1 MAPPPST
8 DAEAGGSKKRRRDDD
23 EADENGK
30 RLGKKLRFKDED
42 SVREQ
47 ARKYRI
53 LAARMPIK
61 ALTSAWSLGKNR
73 RLDTKHVR
81 NLCAIFTQGG
91 LNRRAEENH
100 LLVLCSRADVS
111 RMMKHLQRRDLSA
124 SPEVSEELPFFDEW
138 LFVNHG
144 RPVEVMAGQ
153 HRIKALEAYV
163 QETGANEEEL
173 WWTCEFYDKD
183 TLPLNLNLKL
193 RVNRQDPGMADSH
206 GQVWVQV
213 VAASS
218 QDPKLFSGTAVQVKD
233 QMTDV
238 LQLGSDKQFPTRR
251 LATIWR
257 NKRWREMATR
267 WCETSIGRATFKIST
282 WDWMISYRIDD
293 YWFAIFRSVLQ
304 TLSQLPG
311 DAANEVELADWKM
324 MSEFLGLTR
333 TNDQIRTLFYPPSSS
348 SSSSLSSATTRSTK
362 RRPGFLTAIDD
373 ARYEEIYS
381 RILMTSRLRFTNIHR
396 LISLSKDDGKV
407 LFQVMNHVVAWLNAT
422 PTTISNQR
430 DNNKPPLRADIVA
443 TLNHC
448 SDRVVR
454 EAEKR
459 LGVFV
464 WEPDH
469 HHSSTPEAAS
479 ILLQHEVLDFVL
491 QRLGDFKSPS
501 VKLYLEQ
508 APRQVDSAQYTKRFT
523 HETWSEVLT
532 MVQRWVG
539 HDFSSEWM
547 KRPRSGHT
555 LHDQA
560 CSADTTSSRSTHLV
574 LTKSLG
580 DCIRDDPE
588 LGADSASIVMEKLG
602 NEAFE
607 AVLSRWLTQ
616 HQHQLHP
623 GTAGSHEKAKIGVPV
638 TVTGPRISPNL
649 YEEQEVPAQEKTK
662 KTGHND
668 GNPVVDCDSGPD
680 SSDSS
685 PDPDLNSGRVASQ
698 PKSPRDIE
706 IIQIP
711 PLVPARTKSK
721 TDKERHH
728 HHHRGKPQRH
738 SLPEARPPGQR
749 GRVGGSDRGTLRAG
763 APTSSKQP
771 RSGGNNRTPAV
782 SIASSSPTTVSSS
795 GPARVPRASSSSSSS
810 AHIAQNKP
818 AWSRGVEA
826 N

>member
-1 MAPPPST
+1 
-8 DAEAGGSKKRRRDDD
+8 
-23 EADENGK
+23 
-30 RLGKKLRFKDED
+30 
-42 SVREQ
+42 
-47 ARKYRI
+47 
-53 LAARMPIK
+53 
-61 ALTSAWSLGKNR
+61 
-73 RLDTKHVR
+73 
-81 NLCAIFTQGG
+81 
-91 LNRRAEENH
+91 
-100 LLVLCSRADVS
+100 
-111 RMMKHLQRRDLSA
+111 
-124 SPEVSEELPFFDEW
+124 
-138 LFVNHG
+138 
-144 RPVEVMAGQ
+144 
-153 HRIKALEAYV
+153 
-163 QETGANEEEL
+163 
-173 WWTCEFYDKD
+173 
-183 TLPLNLNLKL
+183 
-193 RVNRQDPGMADSH
+193 
-206 GQVWVQV
+206 
-213 VAASS
+213 
-218 QDPKLFSGTAVQVKD
+218 
-233 QMTDV
+233 
-238 LQLGSDKQFPTRR
+238 
-251 LATIWR
+251 
-257 NKRWREMATR
+257 
-267 WCETSIGRATFKIST
+267 
-282 WDWMISYRIDD
+282 
-293 YWFAIFRSVLQ
+293 
-304 TLSQLPG
+304 
-311 DAANEVELADWKM
+311 M

-333 TNDQIRTLFYPPSSS
+333 TNDQIRTLFYPPSSSSS

-580 DCIRDDPE
+580 DYIRDDPE

-698 PKSPRDIE
+698 PKSTRDIE
-706 IIQIP
+706 IIQIQ

-728 HHHRGKPQRH
+728 HHLGKPQRH

-810 AHIAQNKP
+810 AHIAHNKP